1 MKYTSNFYFDDRMP
15 SKLKKRFSVLVIL
28 FIFTAQFVNVLSQG
42 KVPPLVS
49 EEFTANMI
57 QNKFNHNGFVVNHTC
72 AGTYYSSY
80 SQQMIRAD
88 CTVVDLISNNRSE
101 PSPLTS
107 SVSISL
113 LDFSKNPPLNTFFE
127 MGNLVNKS
135 ICATY
140 PASWLPPMSTTFLRD
155 VNAVYAGKELTN
167 EYGVCEKWSF
177 ILPELPQTVF
187 TFFFD
192 SFSYVVRYDF
202 ISLSDSGQGDVG
214 VTNKFFNIITGD
226 KSLLPATIFSGSGM
240 CPHNTTSSTDWV
252 RRSYFWNLY

>member
-1 MKYTSNFYFDDRMP
+1 MAVM
-15 SKLKKRFSVLVIL
+15 
-28 FIFTAQFVNVLSQG
+28 SQG
-42 KVPPLVS
+42 KVPPLVA

-57 QNKFNHNGFVVNHTC
+57 QNKFNHNGFVINHTC

-88 CTVVDLISNNRSE
+88 CTVVDLISNNRSK

-135 ICATY
+135 TCATY
-140 PASWLPPMSTTFLRD
+140 EASWLPPMSSTFLRD
-155 VNAVYAGKELTN
+155 VNAVYAGTEITA
-167 EYGVCEKWSF
+167 EYGPCEKWSF
-177 ILPELPQTVF
+177 ILPELPGTVF

-192 SFSYVVRYDF
+192 SFSNIARYDF
-202 ISLSDSGQGDVG
+202 ISLSGSGQGDVG
-214 VTNKFFNIITGD
+214 VTNKFYNVITGD
-226 KSLLPATIFSGSGM
+226 KTLLPATIFSGSGK
-240 CPHNTTSSTDWV
+240 CQHNSTASSNGM
-252 RRSYFWNLY
+252 RKSYFWSLY